1 LLYLTE
7 YGKIGTGHTAL
18 CVGSFTEKVDYVL
31 VPIKS
36 SNWTY
41 KDFNDQTC
49 IVLQPTKRRS
59 EFQMDVY
66 DSNEHKLGQVNDYGT
81 ASDNDGYKVGD
92 VGEDGTVIDGF
103 GRKIG
108 EVSEDGTIT
117 DNDGV
122 KLGNV
127 SEDGSVT
134 DSNDR
139 KVGNVSIA
147 HNDDIYLAGGAALLL
162 LLKPK

>member
-1 LLYLTE
+1 MCHHGRRTISLKNNIIYV
-7 YGKIGTGHTAL
+7 YVYVKG
-18 CVGSFTEKVDYVL
+18 FTCAEKVDYVL

-41 KDFNDQTC
+41 KDFNDQAC
-49 IVLQPTKRRS
+49 ILLQPTKRRS

-66 DSNEHKLGQVNDYGT
+66 
-81 ASDNDGYKVGD
+81 
-92 VGEDGTVIDGF
+92 
-103 GRKIG
+103 
-108 EVSEDGTIT
+108 
-117 DNDGV
+117 
-122 KLGNV
+122 
-127 SEDGSVT
+127 